1 MTIFL
6 RDTRFALRL
15 LRKDPGFTAVAVV
28 ALALGIAAS
37 TAIFSIVYA
46 AYLEPLPYRHADR
59 LVMVW
64 SRVNGNRSLV
74 TPADFLDWKRQATS
88 FAEINAWSWRQ
99 VNLATDDRPER
110 VQVGPA
116 TPGFLA
122 MYGYGHPLAL
132 GRTFVEE
139 EGTPGKEQVVIL
151 SHRLWQERFG
161 GDPQIIGRQIRI
173 DGTPYTVVGVL
184 GAGPSDENQNRLWV
198 PLAFTPEQRKR
209 DEHRA
214 GPGLL
219 VMAVLK
225 PGVTIEG
232 ANASMAA
239 VAERLART
247 YPATNTG
254 WGISVEPL
262 RNNFVSE
269 ETKRALWLLVGA
281 VGFVLLIGCANVANL
296 LLARGAARRRELAVR
311 ASLGATRGQIVRQ
324 LITES
329 VVLALVGGLLGVVLA
344 YGLVDVIVA
353 LMPPFT
359 LQTEV
364 NVRLSV
370 PVLLFTLAISAT
382 SGILFGAAPAWQETR
397 TGTNQA
403 LKDSGRALGPGRHG
417 LRRALVIVEFAL
429 ALTLLTA
436 GALAIHSFFKL
447 TNVDLGFRAERLLTF
462 TLPVVEGRLAG
473 AEKATGFYREL
484 LERLHAIPGVVSAS
498 VSIFMPFRGQPSLGF
513 SIAGRP
519 RNDAVRRPEASVN
532 AASPEYF
539 RTLGIRITRGRGF
552 TDADRIGRQP
562 IVLVNETF
570 VRRYLADVDPLTQ
583 RVILEAV
590 PNVEQLGPGIERQ
603 IVGVYADVRNGGLQN
618 DVLPAIDLP
627 FWQVPWPQTT
637 IAVRTAVDPMGVSQS
652 IASVI
657 RTMDPDLPMGDVRTM
672 EQIIGDAMAT
682 DRFNTVLFGSF
693 AAVALLLAAT
703 GIYGVMAFAVAQRT
717 HEIGVRMALGADRR
731 RVVVQVLR
739 EGMTTSVS
747 GVVLG
752 SVGAYYAAR
761 SMQTIVQGVGAVDL
775 PAYIAVTL
783 TLLVAALAA
792 CLVPAA
798 RAASVDPLIA
808 LRRE

>member
-1 MTIFL
+1 MTTFL
-6 RDTRFALRL
+6 RDTRFGLRL
-15 LRKDPGFTAVAVV
+15 LRRNPGFTAVAIV

-37 TAIFSIVYA
+37 TAMFSIIYA

-74 TPADFLDWKRQATS
+74 SPADFLDWKQQATA

-99 VNLATDDRPER
+99 VNLATNDRPEQ

-122 MYGYGHPLAL
+122 MFGYGHPLAL

-139 EGTPGKEQVVIL
+139 EGTPGKDQVVIL

-161 GDPQIIGRQIRI
+161 GDPKIVGRQIRI
-173 DGTPYTVVGVL
+173 DGMPHSVVGVL
-184 GAGPSDENQNRLWV
+184 GAGPPDGNQNRLWV
-198 PLAFTPEQRKR
+198 PLAFTPEQLKR
-209 DEHRA
+209 DEHW
-214 GPGLL
+214 LL

-225 PGVTIEG
+225 PGVTIEE
-232 ANASMAA
+232 ANANMAV

-254 WGISVEPL
+254 RGASVEPL

-269 ETKRALWLLVGA
+269 KTKTALWLLVGA
-281 VGFVLLIGCANVANL
+281 VGFVLLIACANVANL
-296 LLARGAARRRELAVR
+296 LLARGTARRRELAVR
-311 ASLGATRGQIVRQ
+311 ASLGATHGQILRQ

-329 VVLALVGGLLGVVLA
+329 VVLALVGGVLGVALA
-344 YGLVDVIVA
+344 YALVDVIMA

-364 NVRLSV
+364 DVRLSV

-382 SGILFGAAPAWQETR
+382 SGMLFGAAPAWQGAHA
-397 TGTNQA
+397 GTNEA
-403 LKDSGRALGPGRHG
+403 LKEAGRALGPGRHG

-436 GALAIHSFFKL
+436 GGLAIHSFFKL
-447 TNVDLGFRAERLLTF
+447 ANVDLGFRIERLLTF
-462 TLPVVEGRLAG
+462 TLPVAEGRLAG
-473 AEKATGFYREL
+473 AEKATAFYREL
-484 LERLHAIPGVVSAS
+484 LERLHTVPGIVSAS
-498 VSIFMPFRGQPSLGF
+498 VSIFMPLRGQPSLEF

-519 RNDAVRRPEASVN
+519 ANDAARWPQATIN

-539 RTLGIRITRGRGF
+539 RTLGIRIMRGRGF
-552 TDADRIGRQP
+552 TDADRIGGQP
-562 IVLVNETF
+562 VVLVNETF
-570 VRRYLADVDPLTQ
+570 VRQYLSGVDPLTQ

-603 IVGVYADVRNGGLQN
+603 IVGVYADVRNDGLQN
-618 DVLPAIDLP
+618 DVLPGIDLP

-637 IAVRTAVDPMGVSQS
+637 VAVRTAGEPMGLRQS
-652 IASVI
+652 IAAVI
-657 RTMDPDLPMGDVRTM
+657 QTMDPDLPMGDVRTM
-672 EQIIGDAMAT
+672 EQIVSDAMAT

-693 AAVALLLAAT
+693 AALALLLAAV

-717 HEIGVRMALGADRR
+717 HEIGVRMALGASRR
-731 RVVVQVLR
+731 RVVAQVLR
-739 EGMTTSVS
+739 EGMTTTLI

-752 SVGAYYAAR
+752 SVGAYYVAR
-761 SMQTIVQGVGAVDL
+761 SMRAIVQGVGAVD
-775 PAYIAVTL
+775 PAAYIAVTL
-783 TLLVAALAA
+783 TLLVAALVA

-798 RAASVDPLIA
+798 RAASVDPMIA